1 MTSDFPQRLQRH
13 STGVGINSAAEQL
26 LSSKSEMEVTRE
38 SAVEEDSLETCFRD
52 PFEETIVSEVDT
64 FEGDCWKESF
74 EDSTVLEDFS
84 EDCLD
89 DCTERSS
96 FEDRPGLGVNG
107 WSGGDTRCSLR

>member
-38 SAVEEDSLETCFRD
+38 SAVEEDSSETCFRD
-52 PFEETIVSEVDT
+52 PFEDTIVSEVDT